1 MEITTKFIK
10 NAKSIRKWKD
20 LNKDDKKLFKLELS
34 PLSQIS
40 WDDELDESPVAF
52 EDKRNKTITSKIKN
66 VGSRL
71 QLVAGKRLKTHS
83 HEHQLHHP

>member
-1 MEITTKFIK
+1 M
-10 NAKSIRKWKD
+10 
-20 LNKDDKKLFKLELS
+20 ELS

-66 VGSRL
+66 DGSRL
-71 QLVAGKRLKTHS
+71 QPGAGKRLKTHS